1 MSDYYSED
9 CYAEEEDEDKFNLR
23 EWMDEFNR
31 IRKLNKSM
39 YEYPAGW
46 GDLVTQDDC
55 ITGQSHTE
63 ILSLS
68 EVALEASNPTLPYK
82 LWFDEA
88 GKTRDT
94 GHHAMRVKFYSV
106 DLHRWIPIIMTDDEK
121 TGKRVY
127 IKLANVKEPSHFGKV
142 KKFLIKNYDLVYGW
156 WIGRY
161 SAEQLV
167 SILKKQLKDNK
178 RQ

>member
-1 MSDYYSED
+1 MSDYYSKYR
-9 CYAEEEDEDKFNLR
+9 YAEDDHKFNLR
-23 EWMDEFNR
+23 RWMDEFNR
-31 IRKLNKSM
+31 IRELNKSM

-55 ITGQSHTE
+55 ITGQSHTD

-106 DLHRWIPIIMTDDEK
+106 DLHDWIPIIMTDDEK

-127 IKLANVKEPSHFGKV
+127 IKLPNVKEPSHFGKV
-142 KKFLIKNYDLVYGW
+142 KKFLIKNYDLVYSW

-161 SAEQLV
+161 SAAQLV
-167 SILKKQLKDNK
+167 SILKKQLKDKK
-178 RQ
+178 R